1 MFTKKLKT
9 MKTLMVILALLI
21 GTTIGVN
28 AQTKTMVK
36 VTDLPKAI
44 SDNLSTQHKDWTPA
58 EAFKVDT
65 KGVISYEVIAK
76 KGTSEVKLFYDKD
89 GKFTK
94 SEPVTTKTE
103 PKKETAPV
111 KKDVKKSTETKS
123 TQKTPSST
131 KTEKK

>member
-1 MFTKKLKT
+1 MFTKKFKT
-9 MKTLMVILALLI
+9 MKTLMAILALLI
-21 GTTIGVN
+21 GTAIGVN

-36 VTDLPKAI
+36 ITDLPKAI
-44 SDNLSTQHKDWTPA
+44 SSNLSTQHKDWTPV

-76 KGTSEVKLFYDKD
+76 KENNQVKLLYDKD

-111 KKDVKKSTETKS
+111 KKDATKSTEKKSTE
-123 TQKTPSST
+123 KTTTSA
-131 KTEKK
+131 KAEKK